1 MSTDGNDAGDRIR
14 PLDIQ
19 DEMRNSYLTYAM
31 SVIVSRALP
40 DARDGLKPSQRR
52 ILLAMS
58 DLNLG
63 PNSGRVKCAKISG
76 DTSGNYH
83 PHGESSVYPTLVR
96 MAQPWVMREVL
107 VDKQGNFGSLAGL
120 PPAAMRYTEA
130 RLSAVAAEMLDDIK
144 RDTVDFI
151 PTYDQ
156 RNSEPVVLPSRVPN
170 LIVNGSNG
178 IAVGMAT
185 SIPPHNLAEACSAV
199 MLLIDNADC
208 TIGEILEVMEGPD
221 FPTGGIICGRSGI
234 RNGYLQG
241 RSTITLRARTHFETE
256 KNADVIVVT
265 EIPYMET
272 RDRVREKLEQ
282 LVRDD
287 KIDGISRIVDLT
299 DRNTPDWQVRLHIVL
314 KRDADRDVVLNQLF
328 EFSPLQRTVSI
339 ILLALVG
346 NRPQLLGIK
355 QLLQEFLRHRV
366 DVLRRRTE
374 FLLSEARKRKHT
386 VEGLLIAQINI
397 DEVIDTIR
405 RSPSR
410 AEARVRLQALVVA
423 GELIARALGDVGYK
437 VFQEERGVAAEYSLS
452 ATQSEAI
459 VSMQLGSL
467 AGLERDKLGDEFRQL
482 LDDILEYLRLL
493 SDEANLLALV
503 RQEMEDLKS
512 KYGDKRRTAITD
524 EELGTVTREDLIA
537 EETMAV
543 TLSHRG
549 YIKRM
554 ELDTYKAQKRGGRGI
569 TGAKTDDEDP
579 IEHLFV
585 ASTHDYLL
593 FFTDRGKVFWQKVYD
608 IPLLNR
614 TAKGRALVNLLNL
627 REGEKVFNCLA
638 VREFDE
644 VRQVVM
650 STRKGTVKKTAL
662 AEYSRPKAGG
672 IIAIKLEDDD
682 ELIDVVLVSPGDDLV
697 IGTANGMAIRF
708 SQEDARSMGRAT
720 FGVKGIELVEGDYV
734 VGMVVAH
741 PEMDLLTVC
750 ENGFGKRTP
759 FGPGEVAENGDD
771 DEAVE
776 SGAVETPRP
785 ESTAAE
791 LIDETPAGD
800 ESEEAVKSAMS
811 YRRQRR
817 GGKGVRNIKTSERNG
832 RVVDITAV
840 HDEDEVLMV
849 TAGGIIQRIRAGEI
863 SRIGRNTQGVRI
875 IRLDDG
881 DKLVSLARVP
891 PEEIEE

>member
-1 MSTDGNDAGDRIR
+1 LSTDGNGASERIR

-19 DEMRNSYLTYAM
+19 DEMRSSYLTYAM

-40 DARDGLKPSQRR
+40 DVRDGLKPSQRR
-52 ILLAMS
+52 ILVAMN
-58 DLNLG
+58 DLHLG
-63 PNSGRVKCAKISG
+63 PAAGRVKCAKISG

-107 VDKQGNFGSLAGL
+107 IDKQGNFGSLAGL

-130 RLSAVAAEMLDDIK
+130 RLSAVAAEMLDDID

-151 PTYDQ
+151 PTYDT
-156 RNSEPVVLPSRVPN
+156 RNSEPVVLPSRIPN
-170 LIVNGSNG
+170 LIVNGSSG

-199 MLLIDNADC
+199 ILLIDNPDC
-208 TIGEILEVMEGPD
+208 TFDEILEVMEGPD

-234 RNGYLQG
+234 RNGYVGG

-328 EFSPLQRTVSI
+328 EFSPLQSTVSI

-346 NRPQLLGIK
+346 NRPQTLSMK

-374 FLLSEARKRKHT
+374 FLLAEARKRKHI
-386 VEGLLIAQINI
+386 VEGLLIAQLNI

-410 AEARVRLQALVVA
+410 AEARARLQALLVP
-423 GELIARALGDVGYK
+423 GEMIARALGDVGYK
-437 VFQEERGVAAEYSLS
+437 VFQDERGVATEYSLS
-452 ATQSEAI
+452 PAQSEAI

-503 RQEMEDLKS
+503 RKEMEELKA

-524 EELGTVTREDLIA
+524 EELGVVTREDLIA

-554 ELDTYKAQKRGGRGI
+554 EIGTYKAQKRGGRGI

-585 ASTHDYLL
+585 CSTHDYLL

-614 TAKGRALVNLLNL
+614 TAKGRAVVNLLNL
-627 REGEKVFNCLA
+627 QEGEKVFNCLA
-638 VREFDE
+638 VREFDA

-650 STRKGTVKKTAL
+650 ATRKGTVKKTAL

-682 ELIDVVLVSPGDDLV
+682 ALIDVVLVSPGEDLLV
-697 IGTANGMAIRF
+697 ATANGMAIRF

-720 FGVKGIELVEGDYV
+720 FGVKGIDLVEGDYV

-750 ENGFGKRTP
+750 ENGYGKRTP
-759 FGPGEVAENGDD
+759 FGPGELAEGEEAEEAAEPPAPEPVA
-771 DEAVE
+771 
-776 SGAVETPRP
+776 GAVE
-785 ESTAAE
+785 AE
-791 LIDETPAGD
+791 GGGD
-800 ESEEAVKSAMS
+800 ESGESVKSAMS
-811 YRRQRR
+811 FRRQRR
-817 GGKGVRNIKTSERNG
+817 GGKGLRNIKTTERNG
-832 RVVDITAV
+832 KVVDVAAV
-840 HDEDEVLMV
+840 TDLDEILMV

-863 SRIGRNTQGVRI
+863 SRIGRNTQGVRV
-875 IRLDDG
+875 IRLDEG

-891 PEEIEE
+891 PEEVEE

>member
-1 MSTDGNDAGDRIR
+1 
-14 PLDIQ
+14 
-19 DEMRNSYLTYAM
+19 
-31 SVIVSRALP
+31 
-40 DARDGLKPSQRR
+40 
-52 ILLAMS
+52 
-58 DLNLG
+58 
-63 PNSGRVKCAKISG
+63 
-76 DTSGNYH
+76 
-83 PHGESSVYPTLVR
+83 
-96 MAQPWVMREVL
+96 
-107 VDKQGNFGSLAGL
+107 
-120 PPAAMRYTEA
+120 
-130 RLSAVAAEMLDDIK
+130 
-144 RDTVDFI
+144 
-151 PTYDQ
+151 
-156 RNSEPVVLPSRVPN
+156 
-170 LIVNGSNG
+170 
-178 IAVGMAT
+178 
-185 SIPPHNLAEACSAV
+185 
-199 MLLIDNADC
+199 
-208 TIGEILEVMEGPD
+208 
-221 FPTGGIICGRSGI
+221 
-234 RNGYLQG
+234 
-241 RSTITLRARTHFETE
+241 
-256 KNADVIVVT
+256 
-265 EIPYMET
+265 
-272 RDRVREKLEQ
+272 
-282 LVRDD
+282 
-287 KIDGISRIVDLT
+287 
-299 DRNTPDWQVRLHIVL
+299 
-314 KRDADRDVVLNQLF
+314 
-328 EFSPLQRTVSI
+328 
-339 ILLALVG
+339 
-346 NRPQLLGIK
+346 
-355 QLLQEFLRHRV
+355 
-366 DVLRRRTE
+366 
-374 FLLSEARKRKHT
+374 
-386 VEGLLIAQINI
+386 
-397 DEVIDTIR
+397 
-405 RSPSR
+405 
-410 AEARVRLQALVVA
+410 
-423 GELIARALGDVGYK
+423 
-437 VFQEERGVAAEYSLS
+437 
-452 ATQSEAI
+452 
-459 VSMQLGSL
+459 MQLGSL

-503 RQEMEDLKS
+503 RQEMDDLKS
-512 KYGDKRRTAITD
+512 KYGDKRRTTITD

-682 ELIDVVLVSPGDDLV
+682 ELIDVVLVSPGDDLL

-776 SGAVETPRP
+776 SEAVEAPRP
-785 ESTAAE
+785 ESIAAE

-800 ESEEAVKSAMS
+800 ESEETVKSAMS

-832 RVVDITAV
+832 KVVDITAV

>member
-1 MSTDGNDAGDRIR
+1 
-14 PLDIQ
+14 
-19 DEMRNSYLTYAM
+19 
-31 SVIVSRALP
+31 
-40 DARDGLKPSQRR
+40 
-52 ILLAMS
+52 
-58 DLNLG
+58 
-63 PNSGRVKCAKISG
+63 
-76 DTSGNYH
+76 
-83 PHGESSVYPTLVR
+83 

-107 VDKQGNFGSLAGL
+107 IDKQGNFGSLAGL

-170 LIVNGSNG
+170 LIVNGSSG

-199 MLLIDNADC
+199 MLLIDDPDC
-208 TIGEILEVMEGPD
+208 SIGEILEVMEGPD

-287 KIDGISRIVDLT
+287 KIGGISRIVDLT

-328 EFSPLQRTVSI
+328 EFSPLQSTVSI

-397 DEVIDTIR
+397 DQVIDTIR

-410 AEARVRLQALVVA
+410 AEARVRLQALAVP

-437 VFQEERGVAAEYSLS
+437 TFQEERGVAAEYSLS
-452 ATQSEAI
+452 PTQSEAI

-503 RQEMEDLKS
+503 RKEMEDLKS
-512 KYGDKRRTAITD
+512 KYGDKRRTMITD
-524 EELGTVTREDLIA
+524 EELATVTREDLIA

-569 TGAKTDDEDP
+569 TGAKTDEEDP

-627 REGEKVFNCLA
+627 KEGEKVFNCLA

-650 STRKGTVKKTAL
+650 ATRKGTVKKTAL

-682 ELIDVVLVSPGDDLV
+682 ELIDVVLVSPGEDLL

-741 PEMDLLTVC
+741 PDMDLLTVC

-759 FGPGEVAENGDD
+759 FGPGEVGENGE
-771 DEAVE
+771 DEDVAE
-776 SGAVETPRP
+776 SRP
-785 ESTAAE
+785 APSPGPVASDAGEAE
-791 LIDETPAGD
+791 EAPAGE

-817 GGKGVRNIKTSERNG
+817 GGKGLRNIKTSERNG
-832 RVVDITAV
+832 RVVDVTAV

-875 IRLDDG
+875 IRLDEG